1 MERAFIEFC
10 RGTQAIIKI
19 ATGGVYSQK
28 APQSTV
34 GPRLVVQEI
43 SSVPLVT
50 MDGFGGARTSRL
62 QIKSVAAK
70 FDDAKRLAR
79 TVEMAAND
87 FRGGFSPSLAKI
99 RGSLPTGMRDLP
111 PEKVGGSDE
120 TLYSVS
126 QDWLVHWQQRG
137 A

>member
-10 RGTQAIIKI
+10 RGTPAIIAI
-19 ATGGVYSQK
+19 ATGGLYSQK
-28 APQSTV
+28 APQTAV
-34 GPRLVVQEI
+34 GPRVVVQEI

-62 QIKSVAAK
+62 QIKAVAPK
-70 FDDAKRLAR
+70 FADAKQLAR
-79 TVEMAAND
+79 TIEMQANN

-111 PEKVGGSDE
+111 LEKIAGSDE